1 MKFDFSGWA
10 TRNNLRCSDGRVI
23 MHNAFKDDDGKNVPL
38 VWNHQH
44 NDPFN
49 VLGNVQLEH
58 REDGVYAYGVF
69 NDTEQGR
76 NAKLLV
82 QHGDIVALSICAGGL
97 KQQGGNVMHGD
108 IKEVSLVLAGANPG
122 AYIESVLVHGE
133 ESDEEA
139 IIYTGENIE
148 LNHSSEGDPEKKDEP
163 KDDLAQKG
171 KTDESPDKDDP
182 KKDDVKESVGDV
194 FATLTDKQK
203 TAVYNVMTQL
213 LEDDETN
220 DNSTHTE
227 GGNEEMKHNV
237 FEGDPK
243 QDQNILTHSDQMDII
258 NMAKSSG
265 VGSLRTAMSIF
276 ADEHE
281 DTLAHGFDS
290 IETLFPDAKE
300 LRPGAPEIIPQNNGW
315 VDSVIKKAHKTPFS
329 RIRTRQADVS
339 AVRAGG
345 YKTKGSKKTD
355 MGNVSLVNRST
366 DPQTVYIKDKLNRD
380 DIVDITD
387 FDVVQYQYGVMRNAL
402 HEELALAMLIGD
414 GRESGDEQ
422 KIEETHVRSI
432 WNDDELY
439 TVHADVDFAKAKA
452 ELQGTNTAA
461 NFGENYVYAEAIVA
475 AALYAREQYKGSGAM
490 SFYCTPHLLNTMLLA
505 RDMNGRRIYNSK
517 TDLTQALDVSE
528 IHTVEEFEGKTRKT
542 ADREP
547 KTKKLLGIFVNMADY
562 NIGAVKNG
570 EVAQFNQFDIDF
582 NQEKFLIETRLSGA
596 LTRVKSAI
604 ALEEDTTTVSP

>member
-1 MKFDFSGWA
+1 
-10 TRNNLRCSDGRVI
+10 
-23 MHNAFKDDDGKNVPL
+23 
-38 VWNHQH
+38 
-44 NDPFN
+44 
-49 VLGNVQLEH
+49 
-58 REDGVYAYGVF
+58 
-69 NDTEQGR
+69 
-76 NAKLLV
+76 
-82 QHGDIVALSICAGGL
+82 
-97 KQQGGNVMHGD
+97 
-108 IKEVSLVLAGANPG
+108 
-122 AYIESVLVHGE
+122 
-133 ESDEEA
+133 
-139 IIYTGENIE
+139 
-148 LNHSSEGDPEKKDEP
+148 
-163 KDDLAQKG
+163 
-171 KTDESPDKDDP
+171 
-182 KKDDVKESVGDV
+182 
-194 FATLTDKQK
+194 
-203 TAVYNVMTQL
+203 
-213 LEDDETN
+213 
-220 DNSTHTE
+220 
-227 GGNEEMKHNV
+227 MKHNV